1 MGSVDASQRKHQ
13 RRPSASSQLKQL
25 YIPCLPCNHFG
36 PTFLK
41 LCGFTKTSTH
51 APKVLRIME
60 MVRSMGWIGVEK
72 TIALMLGHL
81 SYQAIL
87 ILLSQV
93 LGEVLTITHL
103 DLFGTSTTITTACD
117 TFYY

>member
-1 MGSVDASQRKHQ
+1 
-13 RRPSASSQLKQL
+13 
-25 YIPCLPCNHFG
+25 
-36 PTFLK
+36 
-41 LCGFTKTSTH
+41 
-51 APKVLRIME
+51 
-60 MVRSMGWIGVEK
+60 MGWIGVEK

>member
-1 MGSVDASQRKHQ
+1 
-13 RRPSASSQLKQL
+13 
-25 YIPCLPCNHFG
+25 
-36 PTFLK
+36 
-41 LCGFTKTSTH
+41 
-51 APKVLRIME
+51 
-60 MVRSMGWIGVEK
+60 MGWIGVEK

-93 LGEVLTITHL
+93 LGEVLTITHF